1 MSDEQFQAF
10 HPKQYLILQDQG
22 EEGVRGLAPRDA
34 GAKLGQGGLDLK
46 KGTYDHDIN

>member
-1 MSDEQFQAF
+1 MDTKTWNVVTTMFLLT
-10 HPKQYLILQDQG
+10 LIG
-22 EEGVRGLAPRDA
+22 RDA